1 VSGDIHRSVEALWRI
16 ESAHIVGTLVR
27 MTGDVGLAEDAA
39 QDALLDALR
48 QWPAEGMPRNPAAW
62 LTAVAKR
69 HVLDSW
75 SRSRALDDR
84 YRRLAEHAPDEGEW
98 QPIPDDVLR
107 LLFTA
112 CHPVLA
118 REARVALTLRLVGGL
133 TSEAIA
139 RLFLVPVPTIQ
150 QRIVRAKKT
159 LGEARVPFETPEPAE
174 WKARLGSV
182 LAVIY
187 LIFTEGYAATA
198 GDRLLRTD
206 LAEEALRL
214 GRMLTGLVPR
224 EPEAHALVALMELQ
238 ASRFAARV
246 GPTGAPILLAD
257 QDRRRWDRSQIARGV
272 TALDRADALGR
283 GRGPYALQ
291 AAIARCH
298 ATAPTFADTDWD
310 RIVTLYEAL
319 GQLAPNPV
327 VDLNRAVA
335 VSMAEGP
342 DVGLA
347 LVDRLAEDGALR
359 HSPLLPAVRAEL
371 LERLGRTDEAAREF
385 AAAASLATNVAQR
398 EALLERAST
407 AGTSEKAG
415 RPGL

>member
-1 VSGDIHRSVEALWRI
+1 MSGGIHRSVEALWRV

-48 QWPAEGMPRNPAAW
+48 QWPVEGMPRNPAAW

-69 HVLDSW
+69 RVLDSW

-84 YRRLAEHAPDEGEW
+84 YRRLAEQTPDAQDW

-112 CHPVLA
+112 CHPVLT
-118 REARVALTLRLVGGL
+118 REAQVALTLRLVGGL
-133 TSEAIA
+133 TTEAIA
-139 RLFLVPVPTIQ
+139 RLFLASVPTIQ
-150 QRIVRAKKT
+150 QRIVRAKKS

-187 LIFTEGYAATA
+187 LIFTEGYAATG
-198 GDRLLRTD
+198 GDRLIRSD

-214 GRMLTGLVPR
+214 GRMLTGLLPR

-246 GPTGAPILLAD
+246 APTGAPILLAD
-257 QDRRRWDRSQIARGV
+257 QDRRRWDHSQITRGV
-272 TALDRADALGR
+272 AALDRADGLGR

-298 ATAPTFADTDWD
+298 AIAPTFADTDWD

-319 GQLAPNPV
+319 SQLAPNPI

-335 VSMAEGP
+335 VSMVEGP
-342 DVGLA
+342 DVALA
-347 LVDRLAEDGALR
+347 AVDRLAESGALR

-371 LERLGRTDEAAREF
+371 LARLGRGDEASREF

-398 EALLERAST
+398 EALLQRS
-407 AGTSEKAG
+407 
-415 RPGL
+415 RR

>member
-1 VSGDIHRSVEALWRI
+1 MSSDIHRSVEALWRI
-16 ESAHIVGTLVR
+16 ESAHIIGTLVR

-48 QWPAEGMPRNPAAW
+48 QWPIEGMPRNPAAW

-69 HVLDSW
+69 RVLDAW
-75 SRSRALDDR
+75 SRSRARDDR
-84 YRRLAEHAPDEGEW
+84 YRRLAEGRPDEHEW

-118 REARVALTLRLVGGL
+118 REAQVALTLRLVGGL

-174 WKARLGSV
+174 WKPRLGSV

-187 LIFTEGYAATA
+187 LIFTEGYAATG
-198 GDRLLRTD
+198 GDHLLRTD
-206 LAEEALRL
+206 LADEALRL
-214 GRMLTGLVPR
+214 GRMVTGLVPR

-272 TALDRADALGR
+272 AALDRADALGR

-298 ATAPTFADTDWD
+298 ATAPTVDRTDWE

-319 GQLAPNPV
+319 SQLAPNPV

-335 VSMAEGP
+335 VSMMDGP

-347 LVDRLAEDGALR
+347 LVDRLAEDGSLR

-371 LERLGRTDEAAREF
+371 FERLGRDDEAAQEF
-385 AAAASLATNVAQR
+385 AAAASLTTNVAQR
-398 EALLERAST
+398 EALLGRASAVRRSSST
-407 AGTSEKAG
+407 PQQ
-415 RPGL
+415 R

>member
-1 VSGDIHRSVEALWRI
+1 VSGDIPRSVEAVWRI

-39 QDALLDALR
+39 QDALLDVLR
-48 QWPAEGMPRNPAAW
+48 QWPHEGMPRNPAAW

-69 HVLDSW
+69 RVLDAW
-75 SRSRALDDR
+75 SRGRALDDR
-84 YRRLAEHAPDEGEW
+84 YRRLAEGAPDAQDL

-118 REARVALTLRLVGGL
+118 RDAQVALTLRLVGGL

-187 LIFTEGYAATA
+187 LIFTEGYAAT
-198 GDRLLRTD
+198 GGERLLRTD

-214 GRMLTGLVPR
+214 GRMLSGLVPR

-257 QDRRRWDRSQIARGV
+257 QDRRRWDHSQITRGV
-272 TALDRADALGR
+272 AALERADALGR
-283 GRGPYALQ
+283 GRGRGPYAVQ

-298 ATAPTFADTDWD
+298 ATAPTFADTDWE

-335 VSMAEGP
+335 VSMVEGP

-347 LVDRLAEDGALR
+347 LVDRLAEGGALR

-371 LERLGRTDEAAREF
+371 LERLGREDEAAREF

-398 EALLERAST
+398 EALLDRA
-407 AGTSEKAG
+407 
-415 RPGL
+415 RR